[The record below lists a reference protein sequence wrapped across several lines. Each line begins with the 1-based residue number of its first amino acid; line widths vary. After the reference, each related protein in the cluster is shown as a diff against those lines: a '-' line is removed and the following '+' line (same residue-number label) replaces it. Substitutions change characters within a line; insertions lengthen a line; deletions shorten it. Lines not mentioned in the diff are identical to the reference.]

1 MKKSIKNLLIVCL
14 ICALCAG
21 AGCGGNPQ
29 DSSDTGGTPQKGA
42 NNNTAADTEMEYFE
56 GVPAELDGT
65 TVKFATWI
73 DHTRNESSQV
83 LSDFTDITGIK
94 VEIVTTTQSDYV
106 SRLSALIAAGE
117 APDVIVNNSEWPIVL
132 SLLQPLDGT
141 ILDTTDTF
149 WDQDIVK
156 MYTVGGRPYLVNV
169 KGGAWDLGGACIVYN
184 NRILEDNG
192 ITTPSLYY
200 QEGRWNLDNFFK
212 CAREL
217 KAVCPDG
224 GVGIELSTFLNVYG
238 KTFVSYNPEK
248 QSFESNIASS
258 DFVSLLQRLISAR
271 DSGYANVNDDGTR
284 YLFEDEKIGMLFC
297 GTYGLRK
304 TGWFS
309 SMDIDDIVFAP
320 LPTLEAGSEQFY
332 GVGGG
337 RAYGISKGAKN
348 ADGAAYFLRY
358 FLNLDHYDIDE
369 VYKNEECAEFMAE
382 IQENKICS
390 PDVTSTVLKILVNPD
405 KPIYQVFPDLKEC
418 TSAQVSTALNSGANT
433 FNACV
438 ERANQ
443 MIQSAIDENS

>member
-1 MKKSIKNLLIVCL
+1 MKKSIKNLIVACL
-14 ICALCAG
+14 ICMLCAG
-21 AGCGGNPQ
+21 CGKNPG
-29 DSSDTGGTPQKGA
+29 SSSSTDGLPQKGQ
-42 NNNTAADTEMEYFE
+42 NNNTAIDAEMEYFE

-83 LSDFTDITGIK
+83 LSDFTDITGIN
-94 VEIVTTTQSDYV
+94 VEIVPTTQTDYV

-117 APDVIVNNSEWPIVL
+117 APDVIVNNSEWPVVL

-238 KTFVSYNPEK
+238 KTFVNYNPES
-248 QSFESNIASS
+248 QSFESNIASP
-258 DFVSLLQRLISAR
+258 DFVSLLQTLISAR

-284 YLFEDEKIGMLFC
+284 YLFEDERIGMLFC

-320 LPTLEAGSEQFY
+320 LPTLESGSEQVY

-337 RAYGISKGAKN
+337 RAYGISKGAEN
-348 ADGAAYFLRY
+348 PDGAAYFLRY

-382 IQENKICS
+382 IQANKICS
-390 PDVTSTVLKILVNPD
+390 PDVTNTVLKILVNPD
-405 KPIYQVFPDLKEC
+405 KPIYQVFPDLEDC

-433 FNACV
+433 FNACI